1 MPEKSYFT
9 LDEKENVLSVY
20 RQLLRNSRPVLRVED
35 FNRMRRLISEAV
47 ETGHYQRNKQGI
59 NPVVRNLNTALILC
73 DRVGLERSML
83 ISVLLFNLVV
93 SEFLTIETVKKEFGD
108 DIAQLIRGLI
118 KSNSLYAKQAAVESE
133 NFRKLL
139 LSFAEDIRVI
149 IIMIA
154 DRLCVMKMIN
164 HHPNEKYR
172 YDIDCEA
179 SYLYAPLAHRL
190 GLYSIKSELEDLS
203 LKYTNREIYDQI
215 AHKLNETK
223 RNRDK
228 YIMEFIQ
235 PVKQKLEA
243 EGLHFEIKGRTKS
256 IFSIWNKMKKQKADL
271 EDIYDLFAI
280 RVILETPLEQEKADC
295 WKVYSIVTD
304 MYQPNPKRM
313 KDWLS
318 IPKSNGYESL
328 HITVLGPKQRWVE
341 VQIRTRRMDEIA
353 ERGLAAHWKYKGI
366 KSENGLDDWMNN
378 VREVLEAAGNGGAL
392 ELMRDFKMDLY
403 DKEVFVFTPKG
414 DLYKLPLG
422 ATLLD
427 FAFLIHTGLGCKCV
441 GGKVNGKIE
450 TIKYKLKSGDT
461 IEVLTSPNQTPKQD
475 WLNIAATSKGR
486 VKIKQALNE
495 QQNKAAEY
503 GKELLQRRFKNRK
516 IEMEDGVMMRLI
528 KKMGYKTVTDF
539 YNELADE
546 HIDVNRVIDLYL
558 EIDKKENEEQYETR
572 TAEEFTLQKEP
583 DESKEDELVI
593 GGDVKGID
601 YKLAKCCNPIYG
613 DEIFGF
619 VSTEGTIK
627 IHRKDCPNARH
638 IYSRYRYRVVNA
650 RWSGKMGSKY
660 VTVLRV
666 IGNDDIGI
674 VTNITSIISKEKNI
688 YMRGISI
695 DSNDGLFQGHITVTV
710 DDISSLNSLM
720 KKLKTVKGVKDV
732 QRGSIR

>member
-172 YDIDCEA
+172 YDIACET

-546 HIDVNRVIDLYL
+546 HIDVNRVIDLYF

>member
-1 MPEKSYFT
+1 M
-9 LDEKENVLSVY
+9 
-20 RQLLRNSRPVLRVED
+20 
-35 FNRMRRLISEAV
+35 
-47 ETGHYQRNKQGI
+47 
-59 NPVVRNLNTALILC
+59 
-73 DRVGLERSML
+73 
-83 ISVLLFNLVV
+83 
-93 SEFLTIETVKKEFGD
+93 
-108 DIAQLIRGLI
+108 
-118 KSNSLYAKQAAVESE
+118 
-133 NFRKLL
+133 
-139 LSFAEDIRVI
+139 
-149 IIMIA
+149 
-154 DRLCVMKMIN
+154 
-164 HHPNEKYR
+164 
-172 YDIDCEA
+172 
-179 SYLYAPLAHRL
+179 
-190 GLYSIKSELEDLS
+190 
-203 LKYTNREIYDQI
+203 
-215 AHKLNETK
+215 
-223 RNRDK
+223 
-228 YIMEFIQ
+228 
-235 PVKQKLEA
+235 
-243 EGLHFEIKGRTKS
+243 
-256 IFSIWNKMKKQKADL
+256 
-271 EDIYDLFAI
+271 
-280 RVILETPLEQEKADC
+280 ILETPLDQEKADC

-328 HITVLGPKQRWVE
+328 HITVLGPGQRWVE

-366 KSENGLDDWMNN
+366 KSESGLDDWMNN
-378 VREVLEAAGNGGAL
+378 VREVLEAAEHGGAL

-414 DLYKLPLG
+414 DLYKMPLG

-427 FAFLIHTGLGCKCV
+427 FAFLIHSGLGCKCV

-475 WLNIAATSKGR
+475 WLNIASTSKGR

-495 QQNKAAEY
+495 QQNKDAEY

-516 IEMEDGVMMRLI
+516 IEMEDGIMMKLI

-539 YNELADE
+539 YNELAAE

-558 EIDKKENEEQYETR
+558 EIENKENNEAYEAR
-572 TAEEFTLQKEP
+572 TAEEFTLQPSEH
-583 DESKEDELVI
+583 DDSKEDELII

-601 YKLAKCCNPIYG
+601 YKLAKCCNPIFG
-613 DEIFGF
+613 DDIFGF

-660 VTVLRV
+660 VCVLRV
-666 IGNDDIGI
+666 VGNDDIGI

-688 YMRGISI
+688 YMRNISI
-695 DSNDGLFQGHITVTV
+695 DSNDGLFQGHITVMV
-710 DDISSLNSLM
+710 DDTSSLNSLI

-732 QRGSIR
+732 QRSSINC

>member
-172 YDIDCEA
+172 YDIACED

-710 DDISSLNSLM
+710 DDISTLNSLM